1 MSTENIEQNAR
12 KTIPL
17 RKIYLDPNN
26 YRFVDNNKYEPV
38 PVDKI
43 TDKVIQK
50 KTQRFIEGKNRE
62 GIKTLLDSFRVN
74 GFLDVDIIQVKR
86 LENGNVL
93 VLEGNRRVTALR
105 ILKEIYDESGKDREV
120 LGKLNPE
127 IFGKVPTA
135 IYTDDENHLIIM
147 GLKHIS
153 GPKMWAPINQAQLLY
168 DYLQPHWGKKE
179 YVIKEQELIESLSI
193 SKPRLRGSQRAYHF
207 ILDYKASDY
216 GDQFKTEMFSIFE
229 EVAKK
234 PRIKAWLGWN
244 DKIYKAEN
252 RVNVERFFGWIS
264 EKDDSLSEKNGVEGI
279 LHEALISKS
288 IEIRYLD
295 KIIEDEKALEM
306 LEKTEDFAI
315 TLASSISLEKISYE
329 KSIYELNKNI
339 TTLSQ
344 SKGLIEDEDLEKLK
358 KMYHTFSEILPETT
372 SLDVQVDNVSI
383 CFEKMRGV
391 THFSEIEI
399 TSYKI
404 FRDFKID
411 KLNRINIFSGFNN
424 TGKTTLLE
432 AVYLL
437 TKQNNMSAFFE
448 MIKLKNKLDSLST
461 TYLNDYFDEDMKM
474 SAVFSDTPTEIIIQ
488 KYEAKDIDKKN
499 DYLASYKIIATI
511 DDVEITN
518 IAHTFENNPLQR
530 YYEKIEILCNSIFKS
545 PYFYNRNEIVNTH
558 HKNVKLKVFDMVIEF
573 IGEHIDSQ
581 IEDIE
586 LTEKN
591 DIKRFLVDS
600 KAFPEKSVDITS
612 YGEGLQRIFEIALSF
627 AYCKNGVLLIDELET
642 AIHYSLLVDF
652 TKFIQ
657 ELAVKFNVQVFITSH
672 SKECIDAFVTNGVYN
687 EDISA
692 YLLENKDNTIST
704 KYVGGD
710 RLKYLIENIGLD
722 IRGNQNG

>member
-1 MSTENIEQNAR
+1 MSNIEKNER
-12 KTIPL
+12 KTIHL
-17 RKIYLDPNN
+17 NNFYLDPNN
-26 YRFVDNNKYEPV
+26 YRFVDNNKYEPI
-38 PVDKI
+38 PNDKI
-43 TDKVIQK
+43 IDATV
-50 KTQRFIEGKNRE
+50 QRQTRKFIEGKNRD
-62 GIKTLLDSFRVN
+62 GIKTLLNSFRAN
-74 GFLDVDIIQVKR
+74 GFLDVDIIQVKQ
-86 LENGNVL
+86 LEKNKYL
-93 VLEGNRRVTALR
+93 VLEGNRRITALK
-105 ILKEIYDESGKDREV
+105 ILKEEYEKDDKDREV

-127 IFGKVPTA
+127 IFKKVPTA
-135 IYTDDENHLIIM
+135 IYTNDENHLIIM

-153 GPKMWAPINQAQLLY
+153 GPKMWPAINQAQLIY
-168 DYLQPHWGKKE
+168 DYLDPYFGKREYEVKE
-179 YVIKEQELIESLSI
+179 KELMESLSI
-193 SKPRLRGSQRAYHF
+193 GRQKLRGSQRAYHF
-207 ILDYKASDY
+207 ILDYKNSDY
-216 GDQFKTEMFSIFE
+216 GDQFKSEMFSFFE
-229 EVAKK
+229 EVVKK
-234 PRIKAWLGWN
+234 PKIKTWLGWN
-244 DKIYKAEN
+244 NKTYKAEN
-252 RVNVERFFGWIS
+252 RTNVERFFGWIS
-264 EKDDSLSEKNGVEGI
+264 ETDDSLSEKNGVESTFT
-279 LHEALISKS
+279 EPLISKS
-288 IEIRYLD
+288 IEIRSLD
-295 KIIEDEKALEM
+295 KIIEDETALEM
-306 LEKTEDFAI
+306 LEKTRDFSI
-315 TLASSISLEKISYE
+315 TLASSLDIEKITYE

-339 TTLSQ
+339 TTLSH
-344 SKGLIEDEDLEKLK
+344 SKSLIEDEDLEKLK
-358 KMYHTFSEILPETT
+358 KMYHTFSQILPETT
-372 SLDVQVDNVSI
+372 SLDVQVDNVSV
-383 CFEKMRGV
+383 CFEKGRIS
-391 THFSEIEI
+391 HFSELTIE
-399 TSYKI
+399 SYKV
-404 FRDFKID
+404 FQGFKLD
-411 KLNRINIFSGFNN
+411 KLNRINIFAGFNN

-461 TYLNDYFDEDMKM
+461 TYLNDYFDEDIRM

-499 DYLASYKIIATI
+499 DYLASYKILATI
-511 DDVEITN
+511 DDIETTN

-573 IGEHIDSQ
+573 ISEHIDSQ

-591 DIKRFLVDS
+591 DIKKFLVDS

-672 SKECIDAFVTNGVYN
+672 SKECIDAFVNNGVYN

-692 YLLENKDNTIST
+692 YLLENKNNKIST

>member
-1 MSTENIEQNAR
+1 MSTENIEQNTR
-12 KTIPL
+12 KTLPL
-17 RKIYLDPNN
+17 SKIYLDPNN
-26 YRFVDNNKYEPV
+26 YRFVDNNKYV
-38 PVDKI
+38 PIPNDKI

-50 KTQRFIEGKNRE
+50 KTQGFIEGKNRE
-62 GIKTLLDSFRVN
+62 GVKTLLDSFRVN
-74 GFLDVDIIQVKR
+74 GFLDIDIIQVKR
-86 LENGNVL
+86 LENGNYL
-93 VLEGNRRVTALR
+93 VLEGNRRVTALK
-105 ILKEIYDESGKDREV
+105 ILKEIYEENGKDREL
-120 LGKLNPE
+120 LGKLNPD
-127 IFGKVPTA
+127 IFKKVPTA

-168 DYLQPHWGKKE
+168 DYLRPYFGTKE
-179 YVIKEQELIESLSI
+179 YEVKEQELMESLTI
-193 SKPRLRGSQRAYHF
+193 SRPRLRGSQRAYHF
-207 ILDYKASDY
+207 ILDYKDSDY
-216 GDQFKTEMFSIFE
+216 GEQFKSEMFSIFE
-229 EVAKK
+229 ELARK
-234 PRIKAWLGWN
+234 PKIKTWLGWN

-252 RVNVERFFGWIS
+252 RTNVERFFSWIS
-264 EKDDSLSEKNGVEGI
+264 ETDESLSETNGVESTFT
-279 LHEALISKS
+279 EPLISKS
-288 IEIRYLD
+288 IEIRSLD
-295 KIIEDEKALEM
+295 KIIEDETALEM
-306 LEKTEDFAI
+306 LEKTRDFAI
-315 TLASSISLEKISYE
+315 TLSSSLDIEKITYE

-339 TTLSQ
+339 TTLSHL
-344 SKGLIEDEDLEKLK
+344 STIIEDEDLEKLK

-383 CFEKMRGV
+383 CFEKGKIN
-391 THFSEIEI
+391 HFSEINI
-399 TSYKI
+399 SSYKI
-404 FRDFKID
+404 FQDFILNN
-411 KLNRINIFSGFNN
+411 LNRINVFAGFNN

-448 MIKLKNKLDSLST
+448 MIKLKNKLESLST
-461 TYLNDYFDEDMKM
+461 TYLNDYFDEDIKM
-474 SAVFSDTPTEIIIQ
+474 SAIFSDTSTDLIIQ
-488 KYEAKDIDKKN
+488 KYEAKGIDKKN

-573 IGEHIDSQ
+573 INKHIDSQ

-627 AYCKNGVLLIDELET
+627 AYCKNGVVLIDELET

-672 SKECIDAFVTNGVYN
+672 SKECIDAFVNNEFKNDEVSAFFLKNENNNIKAVSVTGEKLKHYIDSVNFDLRGKNNG
-687 EDISA
+687 
-692 YLLENKDNTIST
+692 
-704 KYVGGD
+704 
-710 RLKYLIENIGLD
+710 
-722 IRGNQNG
+722 